1 MVFGLL
7 DSLLL
12 VALAVPIGLAC
23 AEGWVRAIARLQ
35 LAPGNPVPVTGA
47 AVAAALGAAAFA
59 GLAAALAGSATLRR
73 PVVEQWRRA
82 TRRGRTRSWAVD
94 AVVTLAAIAG
104 LVTLTG
110 AGALGG
116 GASSTWALVAP
127 GLVVLAAAL
136 VGSRVLPWL
145 CRALFAPTRRHSWLG
160 SYLAVRQIARR
171 PSTVRLALVLA
182 VGIGLVTFAVNGW
195 AVGRANAH
203 DRAWTEV
210 GAAETLDVIAP
221 PGEDLGDI
229 VDRLDPSGRRAAAV
243 SEIVDYSDVPGIYL
257 LAVQP
262 HRFAHVAFWR
272 RDFGPPLS
280 SLADRLAPPRY
291 RPVPLDGDRVAV
303 QVRLLGVSARRPPVL
318 VADVGTRHG
327 GQAPLTLGAL
337 HTGRQMLTAALPCS
351 RCRLAGLHLD
361 RPAGA
366 FYPIRARLLVSSVR
380 VGDHSGWHRVPA
392 GLTRTARWRA
402 SSPGAV
408 DPRPTAAGLL
418 LTAHARSESA
428 TPTWQV
434 ADRPQR
440 LPALLTGAAVAAGSG
455 HRITGLDGD
464 ALQIR
469 SVSTGPAL
477 PGVVNANAVVLD
489 RAFAQR
495 AMQGQSGASETVWLA
510 PSAVDTFPRRLQN
523 AGVTILS
530 RHSAAQLTA
539 IYQRQGPEL
548 ALLLF
553 LCGATLGA
561 LLAAGGCVLTLHLT
575 GRRRTYEIAAL
586 LAHGLRARTIVIALA
601 AEQALLLLFGIAVG
615 AAAGLA
621 GAKLALP
628 HIPEFADNPTAPPP
642 LYGLH
647 AFLVADILA
656 ATAAALALVAIT
668 SSLSLLRSSH
678 ATQLRE
684 PPA

>member
-1 MVFGLL
+1 M
-7 DSLLL
+7 
-12 VALAVPIGLAC
+12 
-23 AEGWVRAIARLQ
+23 
-35 LAPGNPVPVTGA
+35 
-47 AVAAALGAAAFA
+47 
-59 GLAAALAGSATLRR
+59 
-73 PVVEQWRRA
+73 
-82 TRRGRTRSWAVD
+82 
-94 AVVTLAAIAG
+94 
-104 LVTLTG
+104 
-110 AGALGG
+110 
-116 GASSTWALVAP
+116 
-127 GLVVLAAAL
+127 
-136 VGSRVLPWL
+136 
-145 CRALFAPTRRHSWLG
+145 
-160 SYLAVRQIARR
+160 
-171 PSTVRLALVLA
+171 
-182 VGIGLVTFAVNGW
+182 
-195 AVGRANAH
+195 
-203 DRAWTEV
+203 
-210 GAAETLDVIAP
+210 
-221 PGEDLGDI
+221 
-229 VDRLDPSGRRAAAV
+229 
-243 SEIVDYSDVPGIYL
+243 
-257 LAVQP
+257 
-262 HRFAHVAFWR
+262 
-272 RDFGPPLS
+272 
-280 SLADRLAPPRY
+280 
-291 RPVPLDGDRVAV
+291 
-303 QVRLLGVSARRPPVL
+303 
-318 VADVGTRHG
+318 
-327 GQAPLTLGAL
+327 
-337 HTGRQMLTAALPCS
+337 
-351 RCRLAGLHLD
+351 
-361 RPAGA
+361 
-366 FYPIRARLLVSSVR
+366 
-380 VGDHSGWHRVPA
+380 PA

-440 LPALLTGAAVAAGSG
+440 TPACSPAPRRAGSG